1 MRLLLLIRSL
11 ELGGAERQLALLAAG
26 LHRRGHR
33 VTVAC
38 FYPQGPLLEELTTA
52 GVAVVGLG
60 KRGRWDLLGA
70 GRALRRLAGETQ
82 AQVIY
87 SFLDTPNLL
96 AALSKPFCPGL
107 KLAWGVRASDMDL
120 GRYDWFAALMA
131 RLPRLLAGRAE
142 VIIVNSRAGAAV
154 AQARGLP
161 ADKLVVIPN
170 GIDTERFAP
179 DPAAGLALRREWGL
193 GPEEPLVGLVAR
205 LDPMKDHATFLRAA
219 ALVLAQRPEARFVCV
234 GGGPTEALAR
244 LKALAA
250 ELGLG
255 QALIWAGPRGDM
267 PFVHNTLDLLVLS
280 SAFGEGFPNVVG
292 EAMACAKPVVV
303 TRVGDAAWVAG
314 RPELAVAPGQPE
326 ALARAALAVLDQ
338 TPEERQALGREL
350 RARVR
355 ENFSLKAMLTA
366 SEETL
371 SRLLEP
377 SRPN

>member
-1 MRLLLLIRSL
+1 MRLLLLTRSL

-38 FYPQGPLLEELTTA
+38 FYPQGPLLAELTTA
-52 GVAVVGLG
+52 GVAVTGLG

-70 GRALRRLAGETQ
+70 GRALRRLVGELRTQ
-82 AQVIY
+82 VVY

-107 KLAWGVRASDMDL
+107 KVAWGVRASDMDL

-161 ADKLVVIPN
+161 AAKLVVIPN

-179 DPAAGLALRREWGL
+179 DPAAGLALRREWGV

-205 LDPMKDHATFLRAA
+205 LDPMKEHATFLRAA
-219 ALVLAQRPEARFVCV
+219 ALILAQKPEVRFVCV

-244 LKALAA
+244 LKGLAG
-250 ELGLG
+250 ELGLS

-314 RPELAVAPGQPE
+314 RPELAVAPGDPD
-326 ALARAALAVLDQ
+326 ALARAALAVLAQ
-338 TPEERQALGREL
+338 TPAQRQTLGREL
-350 RARVR
+350 RARVQ
-355 ENFSLKAMLTA
+355 ESFSLKAMLDA
-366 SEETL
+366 SEEIL
-371 SRLLEP
+371 SRLLDS